1 MSKLDQARD
10 SASEQAAYWFA
21 LLLEGNES
29 MEDRQ
34 EFSRWIEQDPRHL
47 DAFSQIDRLW
57 SGSSSLD
64 FSTSNPI
71 GRRAVLGGSLAAILL
86 AAGWGTIRYRPF
98 ADMRTKTGQRRE
110 ITLPGDIGRSIL
122 ASNTAISFVSDRGVP
137 GVEIHSG
144 EAWFE
149 HNADKGDFFVIAKG
163 GESWS
168 TGGRFDVAAYNDDVT
183 VIAQTN
189 SLKLNL
195 AGTGY
200 AVPQGHALSY
210 RGADVVKP
218 SHMVDVA
225 SALAWRDGQLIF
237 MGEPLEHVVSVLERW
252 QQGKIMVLG
261 DHLKK
266 RPVTLVVDLGRLH
279 NVLPVLAKVL
289 QVDVSQFTQYLTVMR
304 DV

>member
-1 MSKLDQARD
+1 MSKLDLTPD
-10 SASEQAAYWFA
+10 PISEQAAYWFA

-29 MEDRQ
+29 AEDRK
-34 EFSRWIEQDPRHL
+34 EFARWIDQDPRHK

-64 FSTSNPI
+64 FSAANPI

-86 AAGWGTIRYRPF
+86 AAGWGTMRYRPF
-98 ADMRTKTGQRRE
+98 ADMTTETGQRRE
-110 ITLPGDIGRSIL
+110 VTLPGNNGRSIL

-149 HNADKGDFFVIAKG
+149 HNADRGDFFVVAKG
-163 GESWS
+163 GKSWS
-168 TGGRFDVAAYNDDVT
+168 AGGRFDVAAYNNEVT

-189 SLKLNL
+189 SLQLEL
-195 AGTGY
+195 SEAGY
-200 AVPQGHALSY
+200 SVPQGNALSY
-210 RGADVVKP
+210 RGTEVVKP
-218 SHMVDVA
+218 SHRIDVA
-225 SALAWRDGQLIF
+225 SALAWREGQLIF
-237 MGEPLEHVVSVLERW
+237 MGEPLEHVVAILERW

-261 DHLKK
+261 DHLKQ
-266 RPVTLVVDLGRLH
+266 RPVTFVVDLGRLH
-279 NVLPVLAKVL
+279 TVLPVLAKVL
-289 QVDVSQFTQYLTVMR
+289 QVDVSQFTEYLTVIR

>member
-1 MSKLDQARD
+1 MSKLDLTPD
-10 SASEQAAYWFA
+10 PISEQAAYWFA

-29 MEDRQ
+29 AEDRK
-34 EFSRWIEQDPRHL
+34 EFARWIDQDPRHK

-64 FSTSNPI
+64 FSPANPI

-86 AAGWGTIRYRPF
+86 AAGWGAMRYRPF
-98 ADMRTKTGQRRE
+98 ADMTTETGQRRE
-110 ITLPGDIGRSIL
+110 VTLPGNNGRSIL

-149 HNADKGDFFVIAKG
+149 HNADRGDFFVVAKG
-163 GESWS
+163 GKSWS
-168 TGGRFDVAAYNDDVT
+168 AGGRFDVAAYNNDVT

-189 SLKLNL
+189 SLQLEL
-195 AGTGY
+195 AGAGY
-200 AVPQGHALSY
+200 SVPQRNALSY
-210 RGADVVKP
+210 RGAEVVKP
-218 SHMVDVA
+218 SHRIDVA
-225 SALAWRDGQLIF
+225 SALAWREGQLIF
-237 MGEPLEHVVSVLERW
+237 MGEPLEHVVAILERW
-252 QQGKIMVLG
+252 QHGKIMVLG
-261 DHLKK
+261 DHLKQ

-279 NVLPVLAKVL
+279 TVLPVLAKVL
-289 QVDVSQFTQYLTVMR
+289 QVDVSQFTEYLTVIR